1 MHKRETAKKTD
12 RSCLFLEG
20 KGLLLTDTDIIATV
34 AAMDRE
40 QAEKEAG
47 KAAQKVANTTAR
59 SAKAAAQ
66 AEWERTKLKHADDV
80 RDWATEVERL
90 RQAGV
95 PRKDLPKKPVCPL
108 QPIAGQPER
117 QRAPRC

>member
-1 MHKRETAKKTD
+1 
-12 RSCLFLEG
+12 
-20 KGLLLTDTDIIATV
+20 
-34 AAMDRE
+34 MDQER
-40 QAEKEAG
+40 AEKEAG

-108 QPIAGQPER
+108 RPIAGQPER
-117 QRAPRC
+117 HAPRCRARGASPDEEPALSLDTPPRPDLGSDADSDDKL